1 MSRQRNVD
9 EDAEDAGMSVIV
21 NGNYEDA
28 VKSLFLSVVCVIY
41 LFYIFCKQQQQQQQH
56 LLFTIRSFS
65 HPFIH
70 PFVCSFVQL
79 TEHSFI

>member
-9 EDAEDAGMSVIV
+9 EDAEDAGMSVVV

-65 HPFIH
+65 HSSIH
-70 PFVCSFVQL
+70 PSIRLFVRSFN
-79 TEHSFI
+79 

>member
-1 MSRQRNVD
+1 MARQRNVD

-41 LFYIFCKQQQQQQQH
+41 LFYIFCKQQQQH
-56 LLFTIRSFS
+56 LLFTIRLFS
-65 HPFIH
+65 HPSIH
-70 PFVCSFVQL
+70 PSIRLFVRS
-79 TEHSFI
+79 TN